1 MNSPLFIFFFQGQDL
16 EEITGLAQI
25 QEVPDTLAATGIVTP
40 GAAPGEVFEAPDT
53 LAAAG
58 QVEVEGVGDIVEEPD
73 TTVEFA
79 IVPVIGDP
87 AGDDYRGRRR
97 LRRRGLRPD
106 PFERYTDEPD
116 QLPLV
121 ARELAGY
128 PPAMPMRAPHPRDL
142 PGGVSPMQATA
153 TEMMARMLGTP
164 ASTPAPRP
172 QRIGFGP
179 KLAIKGPPMA
189 PVQESPQAVVK
200 RMLRG

>member
-16 EEITGLAQI
+16 VTVTGVAQI
-25 QEVPDTLAATGIVTP
+25 QEAADALAATGLVAPALPP
-40 GAAPGEVFEAPDT
+40 GFVQEAPDT
-53 LAAAG
+53 LVATGEVAVTGEAAIQEAP
-58 QVEVEGVGDIVEEPD
+58 DIPAV
-73 TTVEFA
+73 
-79 IVPVIGDP
+79 IPVVGDP
-87 AGDDYRGRRR
+87 AGDDYRRRR
-97 LRRRGLRPD
+97 LRRGLRPD
-106 PFERYTDEPD
+106 PFERYTDDPG

-164 ASTPAPRP
+164 PSTPAPSP

-200 RMLRG
+200 RMLRR